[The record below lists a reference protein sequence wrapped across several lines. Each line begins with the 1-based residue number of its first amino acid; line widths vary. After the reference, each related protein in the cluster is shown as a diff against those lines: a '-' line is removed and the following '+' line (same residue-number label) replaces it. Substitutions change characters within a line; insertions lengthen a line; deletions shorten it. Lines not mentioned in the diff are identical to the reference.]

1 MNQNE
6 NLSLSRQ
13 VETLSAYI
21 QNISS
26 NDVTVLQRQSKAEID
41 KELEQGY
48 DQIQQIQ
55 NKILD
60 EMKIKAEQAIIE
72 ARAEFQRK
80 QKIEWLTKREELLH
94 QVFKQVEQGFQNFI
108 FTDEYSGGLQKL
120 ITESIEKIQSDQ
132 IVLSFDK
139 DSDQLINDLQ
149 LDEIAKQTRRDL
161 RRGEILAN
169 NHGVIAVSIDGRLS
183 FDNTLEARLE
193 RKKPELR
200 VLASQNLFEVNN
212 G

>member
-6 NLSLSRQ
+6 NLSLLRQ

-80 QKIEWLTKREELLH
+80 QKIEWLNKREELLD

-108 FTDEYSGGLQKL
+108 FTDEYSGGLLKL
-120 ITESIEKIQSDQ
+120 ITEAIEKIQSDQ

-139 DSDQLINDLQ
+139 DSDRLINDLQ

-200 VLASQNLFEVNN
+200 VLASQSLFEVNN

>member
-6 NLSLSRQ
+6 NLSLLRQ

-26 NDVTVLQRQSKAEID
+26 NDVTVLQRQSKEEID

-80 QKIEWLTKREELLH
+80 QKIEWLNKREELLD

-108 FTDEYSGGLQKL
+108 FTDEYSGGLLKL
-120 ITESIEKIQSDQ
+120 ITEAIEKIQSDQ

-139 DSDQLINDLQ
+139 DSDRLINDLQ

-200 VLASQNLFEVNN
+200 VLASQSLFEVNN